1 MYLQKSIQI
10 VMKCLQ
16 YKKHLM
22 KIFKKIII
30 LFIIQLFCVNAYAGN
45 NVRNLIIYAEPNLF
59 VALTK
64 IARIYSQK
72 NAINVTVNFNTS
84 VDFIE
89 EIDSGEPADIFISA
103 HPLWIE
109 TLRQK
114 GLIDVYNIG
123 YIADDQLKLITSSSN
138 FEIPNK
144 LNARNSINEALSLLD
159 QDKNNLIINHEGTSS
174 GYFAKNLLKDQV
186 FENINVFI
194 KIPEDKN
201 SIITDLLKDKKN
213 YGLAF
218 ESEIRNNKDIKI
230 IASIKDNS
238 ILYRVLII
246 AGDNMENAREFL
258 KFLKTNQA
266 KKILK
271 ESHLNVD

>member
-1 MYLQKSIQI
+1 MLRKVRQQKGEQSS
-10 VMKCLQ
+10 LNN
-16 YKKHLM
+16 
-22 KIFKKIII
+22 KIS
-30 LFIIQLFCVNAYAGN
+30 
-45 NVRNLIIYAEPNLF
+45 LIITRQRVL
-59 VALTK
+59 
-64 IARIYSQK
+64 RHG
-72 NAINVTVNFNTS
+72 S
-84 VDFIE
+84 V
-89 EIDSGEPADIFISA
+89 ISR
-103 HPLWIE
+103 E
-109 TLRQK
+109 
-114 GLIDVYNIG
+114 
-123 YIADDQLKLITSSSN
+123 
-138 FEIPNK
+138 
-144 LNARNSINEALSLLD
+144 
-159 QDKNNLIINHEGTSS
+159 NNLIINHEGSSS

-258 KFLKTNQA
+258 KFLKTNEA

>member
-1 MYLQKSIQI
+1 
-10 VMKCLQ
+10 
-16 YKKHLM
+16 M